1 MPRLIL
7 KDQQFN
13 FTTLEAFAIL
23 STFVLMT
30 LIWLIGITFLYIGI
44 INHYVHSKPLTCLI
58 GVLVAC
64 TGLWILL
71 FRNLIIYYKRGQ
83 IERNCLNRDRDRERL
98 KDKVNYRLEGR
109 AFMLRGL
116 FCLESTFL
124 NYLQQESCF

>member
-13 FTTLEAFAIL
+13 FTTLEAFTIL

-109 AFMLRGL
+109 AFMLRGIVL
-116 FCLESTFL
+116 I
-124 NYLQQESCF
+124 